1 MITMSKAIVLYNSH
15 TGNTKKVAMK
25 IAEGLEVD
33 CRNHR
38 KIPDLKDYDLI
49 VVGSWVIFG
58 RISFTGARYLKG
70 LKRKNIAGK
79 TIALFFTAGTPDVIH
94 PFTEK
99 SDNPRTIKQ
108 IMFDSM
114 EKILSLNQQV
124 NILKERFY
132 CPGETK
138 MFKNS
143 KPTQS
148 IGHPT
153 TEELAKAKAFGEQLK
168 SLLKK

>member
-1 MITMSKAIVLYNSH
+1 
-15 TGNTKKVAMK
+15 MK
-25 IAEGLEVD
+25 IAEGLEAE
-33 CRNHR
+33 CRNFR
-38 KIPDLKDYDLI
+38 KIPDLKEYELI

-58 RISFTGARYLKG
+58 RISFAGARYLKK

-114 EKILSLNQQV
+114 EKILSLSLQIK
-124 NILKERFY
+124 ILDERFY
-132 CPGETK
+132 CKGETR

-153 TEELAKAKAFGEQLK
+153 DEELAQAKAFGEQLK
-168 SLLKK
+168 ELIKK